1 MIGDLNLPEHPV
13 KKEKR
18 FEMDSWEERQILK
31 SALPPSASLKDGE
44 EVSRSWPLRSEEI
57 QKYKSIKMLVFIK
70 KKSG

>member
-44 EVSRSWPLRSEEI
+44 ATQI
-57 QKYKSIKMLVFIK
+57 
-70 KKSG
+70 